1 MDLTKFRWWPAKTL
15 RIREPLTITSRIITM
30 VKRLLILLPAAL
42 CLCVTSV
49 FAQEAAK
56 DQPLKI
62 MLSEEGKVSGVVVLD
77 EKNNAPQAKVTLSA
91 DGKVVD
97 SVTADE
103 NGNFSFANVEPGAYS
118 MLAAS
123 GSMFGAQPIAV
134 EPFVAPAA
142 SAAPVQIGLEMAP
155 SSMVYDS
162 FASAPISSFS
172 SCDTCSAAPAVST
185 CGSTPISYGS
195 SCGCGAGGGLGG
207 RLGGGLLGRGGGGL
221 LSRPG
226 IGLIGLAGLAG
237 LGGDDESPDR

>member
-1 MDLTKFRWWPAKTL
+1 
-15 RIREPLTITSRIITM
+15 M
-30 VKRLLILLPAAL
+30 VKRLFVLIPAAL

-49 FAQEAAK
+49 FAQETVK

-62 MLSEEGKVSGVVVLD
+62 MLSEEGTVAGTVVLD
-77 EKNNAPQAKVTLSA
+77 EENNAPNAKVTLSA

-103 NGNFSFANVEPGAYS
+103 KGNFSFANVEPGSYS

-123 GSMFGAQPIAV
+123 GSMYGSQPIAV
-134 EPFVAPAA
+134 EPFAAPAV
-142 SAAPVQIGLEMAP
+142 AAPVQIGLDMAP

-162 FASAPISSFS
+162 YASAPISSFS
-172 SCDTCSAAPAVST
+172 SCDTCSASPAVST

-207 RLGGGLLGRGGGGL
+207 RLGGGLL
-221 LSRPG
+221 SRPG
-226 IGLIGLAGLAG
+226 IGLIGLVGLAG